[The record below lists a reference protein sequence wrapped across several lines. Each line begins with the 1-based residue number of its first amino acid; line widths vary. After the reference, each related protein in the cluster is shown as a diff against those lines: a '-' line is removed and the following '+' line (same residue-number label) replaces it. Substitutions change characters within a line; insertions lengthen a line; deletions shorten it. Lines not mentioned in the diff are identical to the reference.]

1 MKISARNVFTGK
13 ISAIQNGPVSTEV
26 EITIAGGDKIIA
38 VVTHNSSVAL
48 GLAVGKD
55 VTALVKA
62 SSILVMTDGTGLR
75 LSARNCLP
83 GRVSKVTK
91 GAVNTEVAI
100 QLAGGNEIHAIITHG
115 AELDLGLKEGVSATA
130 VFKAPSVILGVPA

>member
-1 MKISARNVFTGK
+1 MKISARNAFTGK
-13 ISAIQNGPVSTEV
+13 ITAIQNGPVSTEV
-26 EITIAGGDKIIA
+26 EVTIAGGDKIVA
-38 VVTHNSSVAL
+38 VVTHNSAAAL

-62 SSILVMTDGTGLR
+62 SSILVMTDGAGMR
-75 LSARNCLP
+75 LSARNCLA
-83 GRVSKVTK
+83 GTVSRVTK

-100 QLAGGNEIHAIITHG
+100 KLSGGNEIHAIITQG
-115 AELDLGLKEGVSATA
+115 SEVELGLKEGVAATA

>member
-26 EITIAGGDKIIA
+26 EVTVAGGDKIIA
-38 VVTHNSSVAL
+38 VVTHTSATTL

-62 SSILVMTDGTGLR
+62 SSVLVMTDGAGIR
-75 LSARNCLP
+75 LSARNCLA
-83 GRVSKVTK
+83 GTVSKVTK

-100 QLAGGNEIHAIITHG
+100 KLAGGGEIHAIITHG
-115 AELDLGLKEGVSATA
+115 SEVELGLKEGVPATA